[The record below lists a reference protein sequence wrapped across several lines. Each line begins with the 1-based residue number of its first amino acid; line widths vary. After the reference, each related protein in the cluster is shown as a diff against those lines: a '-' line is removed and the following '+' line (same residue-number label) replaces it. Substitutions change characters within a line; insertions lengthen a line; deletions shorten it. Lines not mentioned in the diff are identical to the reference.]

1 MKKKTGLFMA
11 LSLTAAMAMTG
22 CAGNTPDANGN
33 AAGNGEVVSD
43 NSATDAA
50 ATDETT
56 AGSEGG
62 VLYVAAN
69 FAYSSLDPH
78 KEYYAWYDSLY
89 GMTESLFVM
98 GDDFDIVPKLAESG
112 EVSDDGLTWTIV
124 VRDDVTFSNGNSF
137 NADIAV
143 KNIERLAEINE
154 RFAYLDE
161 FEIETVDDKTFTIT
175 TPEVYPTMLNDLASP
190 EVAMIDVDNTEDF
203 DNAPICTGPFK
214 IKSFEPEGTVE
225 VEKNDAYW
233 GGNVNLDGAVFYY
246 MQDADAKSMA
256 MLNGEIRAET
266 SATASEIELYNAE
279 PDKYALYTVPATRL
293 QFYLLNQNTMDDSV
307 RKAVNLIVDNEE
319 IASFLG
325 GTTTPAVGPFS
336 ADSAYGKV
344 TKPAVD
350 VDAAKAALEE
360 AGYAL
365 NADGFY
371 EKAGKEL
378 DLNICYYAARSLD
391 TCAIVMQQ
399 ELESAGI
406 KSHLTV
412 EEDPDATYLATG
424 DFDIA
429 LYCMIAD
436 RAGDPYYFLNST
448 LREGSYYDVCGF
460 DSDECE
466 KLLDELKYET
476 DNSKRAEL
484 ANKIVQIAIDDN
496 AFGYI
501 GLFNKTTVLKDGVTG
516 YGETSPFD
524 FYGLTADTSLGK

>member
-1 MKKKTGLFMA
+1 MKKKTGMCAA
-11 LSLTAAMAMTG
+11 LSLTAAIALTG
-22 CAGNTPDANGN
+22 CNGNTPDAGQNVD
-33 AAGNGEVVSD
+33 AGNDVVSD
-43 NSATDAA
+43 NTATD
-50 ATDETT
+50 TT
-56 AGSEGG
+56 VADGGSEGG
-62 VLYVAAN
+62 ILYAAAN

-78 KEYYAWYDSLY
+78 KEYYAWYDTLY

-98 GDDFDIVPKLAESG
+98 GDDFSVVPKLAESG
-112 EVSDDGLTWTIV
+112 EISDDGLTWTIV
-124 VRDDVTFSNGNSF
+124 LKDNVTFSNGNSL
-137 NADIAV
+137 NADMAV
-143 KNIERLAEINE
+143 KNLERLAEINE
-154 RFAYLDE
+154 RFSYFDE
-161 FEIETVDDKTFTIT
+161 FEMEVVDDKTFTIT
-175 TPEVYPTMLNDLASP
+175 TPDVYPTMLNDLAYP
-190 EVAMIDVDNTEDF
+190 EFAMIDVDNTEDF
-203 DNAPICTGPFK
+203 DAAPVCTGPFK

-225 VEKNDAYW
+225 VEKNENYW
-233 GGNVNLDGAVFYY
+233 DGNVNLDGAVFYY

-256 MLNGEIRAET
+256 MINGEIQAET
-266 SATASEIELYNAE
+266 GATSSEIELYNAD

-293 QFYLLNQNTMDDSV
+293 QFYLLNENTLDDEV
-307 RKAVNLIVDNEE
+307 REAVNLIVDNEE

-350 VDAAKAALEE
+350 VSAATAALEG
-360 AGYAL
+360 AGYTL

-371 EKAGKEL
+371 EKDGKEL
-378 DLNICYYAARSLD
+378 DLNICYYASRSLD
-391 TCAIVMQQ
+391 TCAIVMQE
-399 ELESAGI
+399 ELGRAGI

-501 GLFNKTTVLKDGVTG
+501 GLFNKTTVLRDGVTG